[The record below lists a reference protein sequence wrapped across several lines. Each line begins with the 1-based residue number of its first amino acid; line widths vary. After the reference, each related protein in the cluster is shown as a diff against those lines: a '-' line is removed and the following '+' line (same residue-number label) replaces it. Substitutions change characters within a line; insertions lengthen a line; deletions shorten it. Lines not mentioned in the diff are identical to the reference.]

1 MIKAHSYLQPS
12 HLLTLATRWRPW
24 IGRVTLCIF
33 ALGLYLAFIASP
45 PDYQQG
51 ETVRIMYVHVP
62 CAWMAMGIYSFI
74 ALLSAFFLIWKYP
87 LAGIFARSAASL
99 GALFTFLSL
108 LTGSLWG
115 KPMWGTWWVWDARL
129 TSVLILFFLYLGYLA
144 LLEAFEDSERSLN
157 AASVL
162 AVVGFI
168 NVPIIKWSVVWWTTL
183 HQPASIM
190 RIAAP
195 AIHISML
202 VPLLV
207 MALAFIGYFIWMLL
221 LRVQIQLLSAKV
233 HALQLK
239 LVHQSFKRTI

>member
-12 HLLTLATRWRPW
+12 YLLTHATRWRLW
-24 IGRVTLCIF
+24 IGRVTLCLF
-33 ALGLYLAFIASP
+33 AIGLYLALIASP

-62 CAWMAMGIYSFI
+62 CAWMAIGIYSFI
-74 ALLSAFFLIWKYP
+74 AVLSAVFLIWKYP
-87 LAGIFARSAASL
+87 LAGLLARSAAPL

-108 LTGSLWG
+108 LTGALWG

-144 LLEAFEDSERSLN
+144 LSEAFEDTQRSLN

-183 HQPASIM
+183 HQPASIT

-202 VPLLV
+202 IPLMV
-207 MALAFIGYFIWMLL
+207 MTIAFIGYFIWVLL
-221 LRVQIQLLSAKV
+221 LRIQIQLISAKT

-239 LVHQSFKRTI
+239 LIHKP

>member
-1 MIKAHSYLQPS
+1 MIKAHSYLQPN
-12 HLLTLATRWRPW
+12 HLLTHATRWRLW
-24 IGRVTLCIF
+24 IGRLTLCLF
-33 ALGLYLAFIASP
+33 AIGLYLAFIGSP

-74 ALLSAFFLIWKYP
+74 AILSAIFLIWKYP
-87 LAGIFARSAASL
+87 LACILARSAAPL

-108 LTGSLWG
+108 LTGALWG

-129 TSVLILFFLYLGYLA
+129 TSVLILLFLYLGYLA
-144 LLEAFEDSERSLN
+144 ISEAFEDTQTSLN

-183 HQPASIM
+183 HQPASIT

-202 VPLLV
+202 IPLMA
-207 MALAFIGYFIWMLL
+207 MALAFIGYFIWVLL
-221 LRVQIQLLSAKV
+221 LRVQIQLISAKT

-239 LVHQSFKRTI
+239 LIHQPFKKTT